1 MTDVHATLSSAQ
13 LRDVEL
19 ALAGANDSCARLR
32 LRDVE
37 IAQGD
42 AVMLHDAEGTDVAEL
57 RADDVDVVPPHP
69 AGVAQI
75 GTGTAPDLPGET
87 LVSGAVSARRP
98 LGHRDRTELRAAA
111 GFARVRRAVLVT
123 GAVPEP
129 EDAGW
134 DGAGP
139 VIVLDRGDS
148 SALAVAVA
156 RVEDAGRRAVV
167 MPSPSDPASVRDVAE
182 QLIADRVDVW
192 ETAIP
197 ASPGCAILLTGLSG
211 SGKSTIS
218 KLLVER
224 LAETDERTTT
234 LLDGDEVR
242 LILSK
247 GLGFSREDRM
257 LNVQRIGWVASLV
270 ARHGGIAVCA
280 PIAPY
285 EAMRREMRER
295 VEQHGRFLLVHVST
309 PVSVCAERDR
319 KGLYAEAAAGEIA
332 EFTGISDPYQIPSD
346 ADLTIDAAVVA
357 PDDAVTQI
365 LEAMH
370 R

>member
-19 ALAGANDSCARLR
+19 ALAGANGGCARLR

-37 IAQGD
+37 MVQGETI
-42 AVMLHDAEGTDVAEL
+42 VLHDAEGTDVAQL
-57 RADDVDVVPPHP
+57 RADDVAVVAPHP
-69 AGVAQI
+69 AEVAQI
-75 GTGTAPDLPGET
+75 GAGTAPDLPGET
-87 LVSGAVSARRP
+87 LVSGAVSARRS
-98 LGHRDRTELRAAA
+98 LGHRDRTDLRVTA
-111 GFARVRRAVLVT
+111 GFARVPLAMLIT
-123 GAVPEP
+123 GTVPEP

-134 DGAGP
+134 DDADP
-139 VIVLDRGDS
+139 VIVLDRDDT
-148 SALAVAVA
+148 SALASAIA
-156 RVEDAGRRAVV
+156 RVEAAGRRVVV
-167 MPSPSDPASVRDVAE
+167 MPSPSDPASARDIAE
-182 QLIADRVDVW
+182 QLVADRVDVW

-257 LNVQRIGWVASLV
+257 LNVQRIGWVASLI

-295 VEQHGRFLLVHVST
+295 VEQHGRLLLVHVST
-309 PVSVCAERDR
+309 PLSVCAERDR
-319 KGLYAEAAAGEIA
+319 KGLYAKAAAGEIA

-346 ADLTIDAAVVA
+346 ADLTIDASVVA
-357 PDDAVTQI
+357 PGDAVTQI
-365 LEAMH
+365 LEAM
-370 R
+370 RP